1 MIKDRV
7 ALLSVAYL
15 APIQYYTK
23 LINYPAIYI
32 EKYENYTKQSYC
44 NRCSI
49 YAANGLLT
57 LSIPIKK
64 QLTHKTLIKDI
75 QIAYYTNW
83 QKLHFTSIES
93 AYRSSPYYEY
103 YISYFEPFFHSKYKF
118 LFDFNILIQ
127 EVVLSKCLGI
137 EIKSNI
143 IFTEEFYTGG
153 FISINES
160 GKSNQ
165 NKIIYAGNIDDF
177 KEKIHPK
184 ERKVKPDNDFFP
196 VEYTQVFISKHGF
209 IPNLS
214 IIDLLFNKG
223 PDSIDYLKSRT

>member
-1 MIKDRV
+1 MIRNKV

-32 EKYENYTKQSYC
+32 EKYENYIKQSYY

-57 LSIPIKK
+57 LTIPVKK

-83 QKLHFTSIES
+83 QKHHFTSIES
-93 AYRSSPYYEY
+93 AYRSSPYYEH
-103 YISYFEPFFHSKYKF
+103 YISYLEPFFHSKYKF

-143 IFTEEFYTGG
+143 IFTKEFYLPATK
-153 FISINES
+153 FCQA
-160 GKSNQ
+160 GKKKKS
-165 NKIIYAGNIDDF
+165 NIDDLR
-177 KEKIHPK
+177 EKIHPK
-184 ERKVKPDNDFFP
+184 KSKAKHDPDFFP
-196 VEYTQVFISKHGF
+196 AKYTQVFISKHGF

-214 IIDLLFNKG
+214 IIDLLFNLG
-223 PDSIDYLKSRT
+223 PDSVDYLKKIKNHELL